1 MGFRDIPYRWKEL
14 IAQSTVKY
22 VVNHLDCLDIPQI
35 SKSQREENYRV
46 ISDISWNYRHLLY
59 DFFKKNDAKIPFK
72 TSCEF

>member
-59 DFFKKNDAKIPFK
+59 DFFKKYDAKIPFK